1 MKLKPIIIAILEEL
15 HMENK
20 FVSLKFL
27 INKLDKYKPS
37 PRTLQSIL
45 KELIECN
52 RVITQGSASTTEYA
66 INDVISN
73 YRRFEFI
80 YVVKDNEIAGI
91 LFKLS
96 DRYRFYYDN
105 ELSI

>member
-52 RVITQGSASTTEYA
+52 RVIE
-66 INDVISN
+66 
-73 YRRFEFI
+73 
-80 YVVKDNEIAGI
+80 
-91 LFKLS
+91 
-96 DRYRFYYDN
+96 
-105 ELSI
+105 

>member
-37 PRTLQSIL
+37 PPDF
-45 KELIECN
+45 
-52 RVITQGSASTTEYA
+52 VAGSPKA
-66 INDVISN
+66 
-73 YRRFEFI
+73 F
-80 YVVKDNEIAGI
+80 
-91 LFKLS
+91 
-96 DRYRFYYDN
+96 
-105 ELSI
+105 